1 MKRTLAFCWTA
12 LFLCFGMQSLCFAG
26 EKGEKTANIPASEDY
41 IGCWS
46 TDGAAAVIRPSGS
59 RFEVILETYDCGPDG
74 FIYGYLCDYRE
85 EEGVLEARGTGIK
98 RFSGWDEARE
108 QEIAQTEYE
117 DGSAVFQINEEGLL
131 IWKDRTGN
139 AGEGLLFSGMGDF
152 EGTWVCGGI
161 SIDFYP
167 IGGIYD
173 CWIDDADQGCS
184 WRYFCSYDPKT
195 DCVVSD
201 IADGWKEFH
210 DQTEPVYMDGEAV
223 FRMLEDGTLRWED
236 KKENAGKDMVF
247 IRVESRWTS
256 SLLR

>member
-1 MKRTLAFCWTA
+1 MSAHPPYFQNSAKKQLFLYLTARPRVVSTAEKTFFTGDFQRDLRFALRLFLICAMMVMEHGNFLRCHEQFREDIRMKRTLAFCWTA

-26 EKGEKTANIPASEDY
+26 EEGEKTANIPAPEDY

-46 TDGAAAVIRPSGS
+46 TGGAAAVIRPSGS

-139 AGEGLLFSGMGDF
+139 AGEGLLFSGMGDY

-161 SIDFYP
+161 SIDFIP
-167 IGGIYD
+167 L
-173 CWIDDADQGCS
+173 
-184 WRYFCSYDPKT
+184 
-195 DCVVSD
+195 
-201 IADGWKEFH
+201 
-210 DQTEPVYMDGEAV
+210 GESMTA
-223 FRMLEDGTLRWED
+223 
-236 KKENAGKDMVF
+236 
-247 IRVESRWTS
+247 
-256 SLLR
+256 

>member
-1 MKRTLAFCWTA
+1 MR
-12 LFLCFGMQSLCFAG
+12 
-26 EKGEKTANIPASEDY
+26 EEKTANIPASEDY

-85 EEGVLEARGTGIK
+85 EEGVLEACGTGIK

-173 CWIDDADQGCS
+173 CLIEDAEKGCS
-184 WRYFCSYDPKT
+184 WRYFCGCWGTARSAGKT
-195 DCVVSD
+195 KKKTRAKTWSLSAWKAGGRAACF
-201 IADGWKEFH
+201 ADGCFS
-210 DQTEPVYMDGEAV
+210 PALPPG
-223 FRMLEDGTLRWED
+223 RP
-236 KKENAGKDMVF
+236 
-247 IRVESRWTS
+247 IPSR
-256 SLLR
+256 